1 MGWFG
6 ISNTVNRCNNACSM
20 RADAQ
25 LVKTLQEKT
34 KELSAALDAQLI
46 HAGKLVY
53 VANAA
58 PPTQMLCSRH
68 GDLSAT
74 AGELAADLSIA
85 KEDAQQCRNAVG
97 KLAGK
102 IDETRNLLKSVVQQ
116 YNLPRVKRLFRL
128 DEKGQP
134 ATGKQIADFTKGL
147 AQQVLSSAQH
157 FEATHAH
164 RAVNTHNIIAKAEMI
179 MLNQISDSNRVVN
192 VLRQLTSP

>member
-68 GDLSAT
+68 GDLSA
-74 AGELAADLSIA
+74 
-85 KEDAQQCRNAVG
+85 
-97 KLAGK
+97 
-102 IDETRNLLKSVVQQ
+102 DEI
-116 YNLPRVKRLFRL
+116 VKRCTRALVLNDQQIHARGLF
-128 DEKGQP
+128 EQF
-134 ATGKQIADFTKGL
+134 A
-147 AQQVLSSAQH
+147 
-157 FEATHAH
+157 
-164 RAVNTHNIIAKAEMI
+164 
-179 MLNQISDSNRVVN
+179 
-192 VLRQLTSP
+192 RQMV